1 MGAAEDHHF
10 TIAGTVWHW
19 RYTRLRGQAAG
30 WAYLPDSKN
39 PSMRPRVLI
48 DSRLRGRARLETE
61 LHEGLHC
68 AFPQMSEETI
78 TEVGRDLARVLHA
91 LGYRLVE
98 PS

>member
-1 MGAAEDHHF
+1 MAADDHHF

-39 PSMRPRVLI
+39 PGMKPRVLI
-48 DSRLRGRARLETE
+48 DSRLKGRSRLETE